1 MVFKTVTM
9 SDLRKSGNAPPSV
22 ADSHREQ
29 IGKGNYNRFQ
39 ALDPRG
45 RTFSTGKRRLSPD
58 SVAPDTV
65 SKTPRLDS
73 NALFEQMRVHEDKL
87 QKAKVLLDD
96 AAKVC
101 DEEFRA
107 SNAGVGMCI
116 GNLIAVVGLLL
127 SHQEGL
133 SSAVI
138 DSVNITSSQ
147 KNDNTAPQ
155 TNGKPAPSASKR
167 TPTYEETLAKK
178 VRQAIHKAEKSSTL
192 FELDLGP
199 VPIINKESLTRKVTL
214 ALHDSASKS
223 EQVRDGSMTPNDAE
237 EIVDDLLTCAS
248 LDFLGNGSTKYRNDK
263 RPDDPR
269 IGKMCTVP
277 VKLIFKGKDERM
289 MAEQT
294 LRKVCKVRCSTP
306 YPKKLRSMIRTL
318 VDEGKAA
325 KPGHFVRVRVHP
337 DTLTLDA
344 FASVDGNWVDLKL
357 ERSIPLDILDNK
369 EISAVEA
376 EGEMDVNIS

>member
-1 MVFKTVTM
+1 
-9 SDLRKSGNAPPSV
+9 
-22 ADSHREQ
+22 
-29 IGKGNYNRFQ
+29 
-39 ALDPRG
+39 
-45 RTFSTGKRRLSPD
+45 
-58 SVAPDTV
+58 
-65 SKTPRLDS
+65 LDS
-73 NALFEQMRVHEDKL
+73 NALFDQMRAHEDKL
-87 QKAKVLLDD
+87 KKAKVMLDD
-96 AAKVC
+96 ASKVC

-116 GNLIAVVGLLL
+116 SNLIAVVGLLL

-138 DSVNITSSQ
+138 DSVKFSSSQ
-147 KNDNTAPQ
+147 KTDNASSQP
-155 TNGKPAPSASKR
+155 NGKPAAPVQKK
-167 TPTYEETLAKK
+167 TPTSEELLAKK
-178 VRQAIHKAEKSSTL
+178 VKQAIHKAEKSSIL

-199 VPIINKESLTRKVTL
+199 VPIINKETLTRKVTL

-223 EQVRDGSMTPNDAE
+223 DQVTDGSMTPSDAE

-263 RPDDPR
+263 RPEDPR

-294 LRKVCKVRCSTP
+294 LRKICKARCSTP

-344 FASVDGNWVDLKL
+344 FASVDGSWVDLKL
-357 ERSIPLDILDNK
+357 ERNIPLDILDNK

-376 EGEMDVNIS
+376 DGEMDVNIS